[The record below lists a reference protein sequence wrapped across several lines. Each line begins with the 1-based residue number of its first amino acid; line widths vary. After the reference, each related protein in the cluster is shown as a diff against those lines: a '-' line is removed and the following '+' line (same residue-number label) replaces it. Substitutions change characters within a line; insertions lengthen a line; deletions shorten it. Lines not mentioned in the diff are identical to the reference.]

1 MEYKIMDVLSYI
13 AYNPEKVL
21 PLIGYLIYIFGI
33 AKLVVI
39 VFKDIKCQMHLINGT
54 QHTKNEKH

>member
-1 MEYKIMDVLSYI
+1 MNVLSYI

-33 AKLVVI
+33 AKLAVI
-39 VFKDIKCQMHLINGT
+39 VFKDIKCQMHLINST
-54 QHTKNEKH
+54 QHTKSEKH

>member
-1 MEYKIMDVLSYI
+1 MDVLSYI

-21 PLIGYLIYIFGI
+21 PLIGYLIYIFGV

>member
-1 MEYKIMDVLSYI
+1 MDVLSYI

-54 QHTKNEKH
+54 QHAKNEMH